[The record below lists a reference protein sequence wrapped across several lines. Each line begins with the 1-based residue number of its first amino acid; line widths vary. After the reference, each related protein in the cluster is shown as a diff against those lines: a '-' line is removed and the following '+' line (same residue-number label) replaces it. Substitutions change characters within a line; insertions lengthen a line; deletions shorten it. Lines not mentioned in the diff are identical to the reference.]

1 MSNGLFIT
9 GTDTGVG
16 KTIVAATLARILKL
30 RGVNVGVMKPVTS
43 GCAERNGE
51 LISEDAELLAW
62 AAGVDYTDDV
72 APYCL
77 RQPIS
82 PVEAAQLDGVRIDFS
97 HIAASYRRLTAQ
109 YEFVIVEGAGGLMV
123 PLNGGLLIADLVKQL
138 DLPLLVVARPNLGT
152 INHSVLT
159 CFAAGQMDIEVKGV
173 MVNRF
178 PTNPGLAEKGA
189 SHQIGSLCGA
199 PILGIWDDLSGS
211 QEEIVERLAEQFNND
226 PKSDIILRVLGG
238 AEDSGCGT
246 AVASDGCSSC
256 GCSGSCGG
264 E

>member
-16 KTIVAATLARILKL
+16 KTIVAATLARILRL

-43 GCAERNGE
+43 GCVERNGE

-62 AAGVDYTDDV
+62 AAGVDCTDDV

-77 RQPIS
+77 RQPIA
-82 PVEAAQLDGVRIDFS
+82 PVEAAQLDGVKIDFS
-97 HIAASYRRLTAQ
+97 RIAACYQRLAAQ
-109 YEFVIVEGAGGLMV
+109 HEFVIVEGAGGLMV

-178 PTNPGLAEKGA
+178 PANPDRAEKGA

-199 PILGIWDDLSGS
+199 PILGIWDDLAGS
-211 QEEIVERLAEQFNND
+211 QEEVVERLAEQFNND

-238 AEDSGCGT
+238 AEDSGCSAT
-246 AVASDGCSSC
+246 ASPDGCSSC

>member
-1 MSNGLFIT
+1 MSNGIFIT

-43 GCAERNGE
+43 GCVERNGE

-62 AAGVDYTDDV
+62 AAGIECTDDV

-77 RQPIS
+77 RQPIA
-82 PVEAAQLDGVRIDFS
+82 PVEAASLDNVKIDFGRIVES
-97 HIAASYRRLTAQ
+97 YKRLAAQ
-109 YEFVIVEGAGGLMV
+109 HDFVIVEGAGGLMV
-123 PLNGGLLIADLVKQL
+123 PLNGGLLIADLIKQL

-173 MVNRF
+173 IVNLF
-178 PTNPGLAEKGA
+178 PANPSLAEKGA

-199 PILGIWDDLSGS
+199 PILGIWDDLPGS
-211 QEEIVERLAEQFNND
+211 EEEIVERLAAQFD
-226 PKSDIILRVLGG
+226 ADLKSDIILRVLGG
-238 AEDSGCGT
+238 EEDTGYSGGSTAES
-246 AVASDGCSSC
+246 CSSC
-256 GCSGSCGG
+256 CSGSCGG
-264 E
+264 